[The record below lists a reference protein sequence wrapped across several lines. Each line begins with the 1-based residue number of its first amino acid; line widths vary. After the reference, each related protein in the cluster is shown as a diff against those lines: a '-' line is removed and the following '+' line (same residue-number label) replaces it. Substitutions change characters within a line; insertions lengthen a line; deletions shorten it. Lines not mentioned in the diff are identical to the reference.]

1 MVTSMQIKAEEASCT
16 GEARGLKE
24 GDYVNMYRQE
34 ICAYKQ
40 GAKIWLVSI
49 IKYMGEIVACQ
60 VHMEVK

>member
-1 MVTSMQIKAEEASCT
+1 MKIKAKEASCT
-16 GEARGLKE
+16 GEATGLKE

-49 IKYMGEIVACQ
+49 IKSMGEIVAYQ
-60 VHMEVK
+60 VHVVVK

>member
-24 GDYVNMYRQE
+24 GDYVNMNQQE
-34 ICAYKQ
+34 TCTYKQ

-49 IKYMGEIVACQ
+49 IKCMG
-60 VHMEVK
+60 K

>member
-1 MVTSMQIKAEEASCT
+1 MVTSMQIKAKEASCT

-49 IKYMGEIVACQ
+49 IKCMLR
-60 VHMEVK
+60 

>member
-1 MVTSMQIKAEEASCT
+1 MVTSMQIKAKEVSCT

-24 GDYVNMYRQE
+24 GDYVNMYRQM

-49 IKYMGEIVACQ
+49 IKYMREIFACQ
-60 VHMEVK
+60 VPVEGK

>member
-1 MVTSMQIKAEEASCT
+1 MVTSMQIKAKEASCT

-40 GAKIWLVSI
+40 GPKIWLVSI
-49 IKYMGEIVACQ
+49 IKCMGEIIA
-60 VHMEVK
+60 

>member
-1 MVTSMQIKAEEASCT
+1 MVTSMQIKAKEASCM

-34 ICAYKQ
+34 ICAHKQ

-49 IKYMGEIVACQ
+49 IKCMGR
-60 VHMEVK
+60 

>member
-1 MVTSMQIKAEEASCT
+1 MQIKAKEASCT
-16 GEARGLKE
+16 EEARELKE

-60 VHMEVK
+60 VHVVVK